1 MQGRS
6 WMAALALTAGVTLAA
21 YAGDPQAPA
30 QDESVV
36 VNEVTLVIRVNG
48 LEQEGCEVE
57 VKPGHPG
64 CDFKPFKKK
73 VDSPGGVGQ
82 FEVAKLQVKSTRKD
96 RDCLFAITI
105 TQPGQLPKTSY
116 RSIQVLKPTAIA
128 PIPTLSK
135 TLLLQSPALAAR
147 EDVTKRTK

>member
-1 MQGRS
+1 
-6 WMAALALTAGVTLAA
+6 MAALALTAGVTLAA
-21 YAGDPQAPA
+21 YAGDPQA

-48 LEQEGCEVE
+48 LEPEGCEVD

-73 VDSPGGVGQ
+73 LDSPGGVGQ
-82 FEVAKLQVKSTRKD
+82 FEVAKLQVKSTRRD

-105 TQPGQLPKTSY
+105 NQPGQPPKTSY
-116 RSIQVLKPTAIA
+116 RSVQVVKPTALA
-128 PIPTLSK
+128 PVPTLSK